1 MSRGVI
7 TLITDFGTQDGYVGT
22 MKGVMLKTSPEV
34 RLVDITHEIPPQ
46 DVFRA
51 GFVLRNSYRYFPDGS
66 IHLVVVDPGVGS
78 KRRAILVKT
87 DNHFFIGPDN
97 GVFTFVYESEE
108 IRTVVQLTEK
118 RYFLSDVSNTFHGR
132 DIFAPV
138 AAHLSL
144 GVPLEDLGEPCN
156 DVVRIDIPKP
166 DIKRDGVKGILFYVD
181 RFGNLVSNI
190 REGLLAESSL
200 RRRCKVFVGEEVIDG
215 IKESYSEVNEGE
227 TLALFGS
234 SGYLEISVRDRNARE
249 RLGLCKGTDVEV
261 VY

>member
-22 MKGVMLKTSPEV
+22 MKGVMLKISPEV
-34 RLVDITHEIPPQ
+34 RLVDITHEIPPR
-46 DVFRA
+46 DIFHA

-66 IHLVVVDPGVGS
+66 IHLAVVDPGVGS
-78 KRRAILVKT
+78 KRKAILVKT

-108 IRTVVQLTEK
+108 IRRVVQLTEK

-144 GVPLEDLGEPCN
+144 GVPLEDLGDPCN

-190 REGLLAESSL
+190 REGLLPESNL
-200 RRRCKVFVGEEVIDG
+200 RRRCKVLVGEEVIDG

-249 RLGLCKGTDVEV
+249 RLGLGKGTDVEV